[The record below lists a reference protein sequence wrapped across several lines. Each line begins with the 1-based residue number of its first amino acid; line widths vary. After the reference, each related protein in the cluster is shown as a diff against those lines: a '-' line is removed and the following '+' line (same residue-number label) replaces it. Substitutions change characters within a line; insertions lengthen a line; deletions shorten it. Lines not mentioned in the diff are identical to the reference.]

1 MSVFLKLQEDVKEA
15 MKARDQEKL
24 LALRTLTSDIKK
36 IAIDAGRRDPS
47 DEDCVAAVTKAIK
60 QREDSAAQM
69 EAGGRPE
76 LAERERAQVDWIR
89 AYQPAQ
95 LTPEELA
102 DIVKKVIAETG
113 AASKKEMGKVLGALM
128 PMVKGRA
135 DGKSVQA
142 LVQSLLP

>member
-47 DEDCVAAVTKAIK
+47 DEDCIAAVTKALK

-76 LAERERAQVDWIR
+76 LAERERAQADWIR

-102 DIVKKVIAETG
+102 EIVKKVIAETG

-128 PMVKGRA
+128 PLIKGRA
-135 DGKSVQA
+135 DGKSAQA

>member
-102 DIVKKVIAETG
+102 EIVKKVIAETG

>member
-69 EAGGRPE
+69 DAGGRPE

-102 DIVKKVIAETG
+102 DLVNKVIAETG

-128 PMVKGRA
+128 PLVKGRA

>member
-102 DIVKKVIAETG
+102 DLVKKVIAETG

-128 PMVKGRA
+128 PLVKGRA

>member
-15 MKARDQEKL
+15 MRARDQEKL
-24 LALRTLTSDIKK
+24 LALRTLTADIKK

-47 DEDCVAAVTKAIK
+47 DEDCIAAVTKAIK

-102 DIVKKVIAETG
+102 DLVKKVIAETG

-135 DGKSVQA
+135 DGKSVQS

>member
-15 MKARDQEKL
+15 MKAKDSEKL
-24 LALRTLTSDIKK
+24 LALRTLTADIKK

-76 LAERERAQVDWIR
+76 LAERERAQADWIR
-89 AYQPAQ
+89 VYQPAQ

-102 DIVKKVIAETG
+102 ELVKKVIAETG
-113 AASKKEMGKVLGALM
+113 AASKKEMGKVLGVLM

-135 DGKSVQA
+135 DGKSVQT

>member
-15 MKARDQEKL
+15 MRARDQEKL
-24 LALRTLTSDIKK
+24 LALRTLTADIKK

-102 DIVKKVIAETG
+102 DLVKKVIAETG

>member
-47 DEDCVAAVTKAIK
+47 DEDCIAAVTKAIK

-102 DIVKKVIAETG
+102 DLVKKVIAETG

>member
-47 DEDCVAAVTKAIK
+47 DEACVAAVTKAIK

-69 EAGGRPE
+69 DAGGRPE

-102 DIVKKVIAETG
+102 DLVNKVIAETG

-128 PMVKGRA
+128 PLVKGRA

>member
-36 IAIDAGRRDPS
+36 IAIDAGRREPS
-47 DEDCVAAVTKAIK
+47 DEDCIAAVTKAIK

-102 DIVKKVIAETG
+102 DLVKKVIAETG

>member
-15 MKARDQEKL
+15 MRARDQEKL
-24 LALRTLTSDIKK
+24 LALRTLTADIKK

-47 DEDCVAAVTKAIK
+47 DEDCIAAVTKAIK

-89 AYQPAQ
+89 AYQPTQ

-102 DIVKKVIAETG
+102 DLVKKVIAETG

>member
-15 MKARDQEKL
+15 MKARDQDKL

-47 DEDCVAAVTKAIK
+47 DEDCIAAVTKALK

-76 LAERERAQVDWIR
+76 LAERERAQADWIR

-95 LTPEELA
+95 LTPDELA
-102 DIVKKVIAETG
+102 EIVKKVIAETG
-113 AASKKEMGKVLGALM
+113 AASKKEMGKVLRALM
-128 PMVKGRA
+128 PLIKGRA
-135 DGKSVQA
+135 DGKSAQQ

>member
-15 MKARDQEKL
+15 MRARDQEKL
-24 LALRTLTSDIKK
+24 LALRTLTADIKK

-47 DEDCVAAVTKAIK
+47 DEDCIAAVTKAFK

-102 DIVKKVIAETG
+102 DLVKKVIAETG

>member
-15 MKARDQEKL
+15 MRARDQEKL
-24 LALRTLTSDIKK
+24 LALRTLTADIKK

-47 DEDCVAAVTKAIK
+47 DEDCIAAVTKAIK

-102 DIVKKVIAETG
+102 DLVKKVIAETG

>member
-15 MKARDQEKL
+15 MRARDQEKL
-24 LALRTLTSDIKK
+24 LALRTLTADIKK

-47 DEDCVAAVTKAIK
+47 DEDCIAAVTKAIK

-102 DIVKKVIAETG
+102 DLVKKVISETG
-113 AASKKEMGKVLGALM
+113 AASKKEMGKVLGTLM

-135 DGKSVQA
+135 DGKSVQT

>member
-69 EAGGRPE
+69 QAGGRPE
-76 LAERERAQVDWIR
+76 LAERELAQVDWIR

-102 DIVKKVIAETG
+102 DLVKKVIAETG
-113 AASKKEMGKVLGALM
+113 AASKKEMGKVLGVLM
-128 PMVKGRA
+128 PLVKGRA

-142 LVQSLLP
+142 LVQALLP